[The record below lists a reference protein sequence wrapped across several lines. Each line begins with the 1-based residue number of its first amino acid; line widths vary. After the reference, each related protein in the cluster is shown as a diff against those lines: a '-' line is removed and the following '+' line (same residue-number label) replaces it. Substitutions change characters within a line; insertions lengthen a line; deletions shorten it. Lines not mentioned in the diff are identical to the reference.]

1 MMDNFVNNTMPQNNS
16 GQSTIRDQIVEGAR
30 KVSPGYRIILGTM
43 VGLVGM
49 SLSQLKEPKDKEGLL
64 GWAMVLAGGGVFL
77 DGLYK
82 SWKNKNAAAER
93 MEVGMSTSMTTSSSS
108 SHPKNIFAGGRMIGM
123 STSTTTSNAAG
134 HPKDVW
140 GQY

>member
-1 MMDNFVNNTMPQNNS
+1 MMEQLQQVT
-16 GQSTIRDQIVEGAR
+16 RL
-30 KVSPGYRIILGTM
+30 VSPGYRMILGSLI
-43 VGLVGM
+43 GLVGM
-49 SLSQLKEPKDKEGLL
+49 SLSQLKEPKDKEGIL
-64 GWAMVLAGGGVFL
+64 GWAMVLTGGGVFL

-93 MEVGMSTSMTTSSSS
+93 MSTAGTIGMSTSM
-108 SHPKNIFAGGRMIGM
+108 
-123 STSTTTSNAAG
+123 TTSNAAG

>member
-1 MMDNFVNNTMPQNNS
+1 MGREVFTPIIETRN
-16 GQSTIRDQIVEGAR
+16 TIREQFVESAR
-30 KVSPGYRIILGTM
+30 LVSPGYRIILGTM

-64 GWAMVLAGGGVFL
+64 GWAMVLTGGTVFL

-93 MEVGMSTSMTTSSSS
+93 MTSAGTVGMSTSMTTSSSS

-123 STSTTTSNAAG
+123 STSTTTSSSAS
-134 HPKDVW
+134 HPQ
-140 GQY
+140 GMYQTY